1 MKLEDFRGGQR
12 LEDLFFGD
20 NLFEIPDFQRDYAWT
35 QAEVADLLGD
45 LGLLAPGRA
54 GANWSDL
61 CYLGPIVLLSRPVE
75 EFGHTNEPV
84 AGFEVPV
91 RPHVGATADIVDGQ
105 QRMTTLTILFAC
117 LRDRLDDDAA
127 RQALHDLIAAPL
139 PAGSAP
145 PQTPDHPRAETFIL
159 NLPDSPE
166 GAFLRTYV
174 QPRGA
179 TRALSPET
187 LTPGEDDPIPL
198 RRLKE
203 ATGMIAASVDALRMD
218 DRRALARFLRERCL
232 VAVVVTANPKSGWDV
247 FSRVNKRGRP
257 LLESERLKTEIL
269 REVEE
274 PRRAELVRLWDQRKR
289 LLGAA
294 FDAGPSRRKDLF
306 SHIRE
311 HHAESAG
318 RKEERILELAR
329 AMGAE
334 AFMVELFEPM
344 SRALAEVTLRRFL
357 TENGELAGESR
368 EFADRLQAMELL
380 GRVMSAGAI
389 DVQDA
394 WKGPLL
400 LYLARCKGDHER
412 KLTFLR
418 GLDRYLHLLLILHG
432 KRKKPNISKQ
442 LARLNAAI
450 IADGADLDLD
460 AAFAIPNV
468 KQVVGN
474 LENALDGS
482 VAKLVLLR
490 VAGHT
495 DGVGLDRAGELLGAS
510 YNIEHVLPEKITDSW
525 ARLVGGEEKAKV
537 LRSSIGNLFIT
548 GQKLN
553 SKLGNRTWTEKRRL
567 LRHADVLLPLGRYVR
582 EARRWDEAAIL
593 ARQKEIVAAVAR
605 IWGLTGHIHDMP
617 APPEQPAK
625 AVANDRTPVRERGKK
640 KTTNVAPRVN
650 RPRRDYPPRIRAK
663 RRTAANVVARPR

>member
-35 QAEVADLLGD
+35 ESEVADLLGD
-45 LGLLAPGRA
+45 LGLLAPARA

-61 CYLGPIVLLSRPVE
+61 CYLGPIVLLSREARNAAPNGVPLAVPE
-75 EFGHTNEPV
+75 TSERPGHGR
-84 AGFEVPV
+84 AK
-91 RPHVGATADIVDGQ
+91 ADIVDGQ

-117 LRDRLDDDAA
+117 LRDRLDDPAA
-127 RQALHDLIAAPL
+127 RDALHAMLAT
-139 PAGSAP
+139 SAKSRGNGESRS
-145 PQTPDHPRAETFIL
+145 DRETFVL
-159 NLPDSPE
+159 NLPDGPEGDFLRTCVQPE
-166 GAFLRTYV
+166 GATASLDAE
-174 QPRGA
+174 Q
-179 TRALSPET
+179 L
-187 LTPGEDDPIPL
+187 LPGEDDPIPL
-198 RRLKE
+198 RRLKA
-203 ATGMIAASVDALRMD
+203 ATAMIVAAVDTLGRDERLALS
-218 DRRALARFLRERCL
+218 RFLRERCL

-247 FSRVNKRGRP
+247 FSRVNKRGLP
-257 LLESERLKTEIL
+257 LLESERLKTDIL
-269 REVEE
+269 RDVED

-311 HHAESAG
+311 HYAPASG
-318 RKEERILELAR
+318 RKEDRILELAR
-329 AMGAE
+329 TMGAE
-334 AFMVELFEPM
+334 TFMAELFEPM

-357 TENGELAGESR
+357 SRDGELLDESR
-368 EFADRLQAMELL
+368 EFSERLQAMELL
-380 GRVMSAGAI
+380 GRVMSAGAF

-400 LYLARCKGDHER
+400 LYLAHCGDDTER

-432 KRKKPNISKQ
+432 KRKKPNIAKQ
-442 LARLNAAI
+442 IHRLNQTI
-450 IADGADLDLD
+450 IAEGSGLDLD
-460 AAFAIPNV
+460 AAFAIANV
-468 KQVVGN
+468 KQVLGN

-482 VAKLVLLR
+482 IAKLVLLR

-510 YNIEHVLPEKITDSW
+510 YNIEHVLPEKITESW
-525 ARLVGGEEKAKV
+525 TRLVGGEEKAKL

-567 LRHADVLLPLGRYVR
+567 LRHADVLLPLARYVR
-582 EARRWDEAAIL
+582 ETRRWDEAAIL
-593 ARQKEIVAAVAR
+593 ARQKEIVATVAR
-605 IWGLTGHIHDMP
+605 IWGLAGHVHDMP
-617 APPEQPAK
+617 APAEPPAKAK
-625 AVANDRTPVRERGKK
+625 AVAPEKPPVRERGKK
-640 KTTNVAPRVN
+640 KAVNLAPRVN
-650 RPRRDYPPRIRAK
+650 RPRREYPPRIRSK
-663 RRTAANVVARPR
+663 RRSPPVVIRNR